1 MQPGASLA
9 LLSFVIIFNLRLFI
23 VVIILMPIMQVLNEA
38 VGALMWHTI
47 QLTKEVT
54 LGTLS
59 ITFTDNLFG
68 QYLLNASVLTN
79 LIRTWRNSKLCGL
92 LCELAVESTTLM
104 SK

>member
-1 MQPGASLA
+1 
-9 LLSFVIIFNLRLFI
+9 
-23 VVIILMPIMQVLNEA
+23 MPIMQVLNEA

-54 LGTLS
+54 ILILA
-59 ITFTDNLFG
+59 FTDNLFG

-79 LIRTWRNSKLCGL
+79 LLRTWRSSKLCGL